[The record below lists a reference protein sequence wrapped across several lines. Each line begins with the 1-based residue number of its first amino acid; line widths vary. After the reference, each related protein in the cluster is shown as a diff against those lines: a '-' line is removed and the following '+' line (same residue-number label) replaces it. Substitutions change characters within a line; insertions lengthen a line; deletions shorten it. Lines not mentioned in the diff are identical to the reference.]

1 MNVSD
6 VSLDQRALD
15 GAAACLRN
23 GGIVAYP
30 TEAVWG
36 LGCDPDDGEA
46 LARLIKLKSRD
57 AAKGLILIAGDI
69 AQLEPWLA
77 GVTVAQREQLL
88 ASWPGPYTWL
98 VPDNG
103 RAHPLLRGEHV
114 SLAVR
119 VTDHPLV
126 QALCA
131 AFGGPLVSTS
141 ANRAGESP
149 AMSADEVRDAF
160 GAALVNDVILEGPLG
175 GNPRPSTIRDL
186 ATGKVLRA

>member
-1 MNVSD
+1 MNASAVSFD
-6 VSLDQRALD
+6 LSAV
-15 GAAACLRN
+15 AAAAEHVRG

-46 LARLIKLKSRD
+46 LSRLIRLKERD
-57 AAKGLILIAGDI
+57 PSKGLILIAGDVTQI
-69 AQLEPWLA
+69 EPWLE
-77 GVTVAQREQLL
+77 GISEQQRERLM
-88 ASWPGPYTWL
+88 ASWPGPFTWL

-103 RAHPLLRGEHV
+103 RAHPLLKGEHV

-119 VTDHPLV
+119 VSDHPLV

-131 AFGGPLVSTS
+131 ALDGPLVSTS
-141 ANRAGESP
+141 ANRAGDAP
-149 AMSADEVRDAF
+149 AMTAAEVQAAF
-160 GAALVNDVILEGPLG
+160 GEALADDVILTGPLG

-186 ATGKVLRA
+186 VTGEVLRA

>member
-6 VSLDQRALD
+6 VPLDQRALK
-15 GAAACLRN
+15 GAADCLRN

-46 LARLIKLKSRD
+46 LARLIQLKLRD
-57 AAKGLILIAGDI
+57 PAKGLILIAGDI

-77 GVTVAQREQLL
+77 GISPAQREQLHS
-88 ASWPGPYTWL
+88 SWPGPFTWL

-103 RAHPLLRGEHV
+103 HAHALLRGEHS

-119 VTDHPLV
+119 VSDHPLV

-131 AFGGPLVSTS
+131 QFGGPVVSTS
-141 ANRAGESP
+141 ANRAGEAP
-149 AMSADEVRDAF
+149 AMSANDVTAAF
-160 GAALVNDVILEGPLG
+160 GDALADDVILDGPLG

>member
-77 GVTVAQREQLL
+77 GVTVGQREQLL

-149 AMSADEVRDAF
+149 AMTADEVRDAF
-160 GAALVNDVILEGPLG
+160 GDALVNDVILEGPLG

>member
-77 GVTVAQREQLL
+77 GVTVEQREQLL

-149 AMSADEVRDAF
+149 AMTAD
-160 GAALVNDVILEGPLG
+160 
-175 GNPRPSTIRDL
+175 
-186 ATGKVLRA
+186 

>member
-77 GVTVAQREQLL
+77 GVTVEQREQLL

-141 ANRAGESP
+141 ANRAGEAP
-149 AMSADEVRDAF
+149 AMTVDEVHDAF
-160 GAALVNDVILEGPLG
+160 GDALINDVILEGPLG

>member
-77 GVTVAQREQLL
+77 GVTVEQREQLL

-149 AMSADEVRDAF
+149 AMTADEVRDAF

>member
-77 GVTVAQREQLL
+77 GVTVEQREQLL

-149 AMSADEVRDAF
+149 AMTADEVRDAF
-160 GAALVNDVILEGPLG
+160 GDALVNDVILEGPLG

>member
-149 AMSADEVRDAF
+149 AMTADEVRDAF

>member
-77 GVTVAQREQLL
+77 GATVEQREQLL

-149 AMSADEVRDAF
+149 AMTADEVRDAF
-160 GAALVNDVILEGPLG
+160 GDALVNDVILEGPLG